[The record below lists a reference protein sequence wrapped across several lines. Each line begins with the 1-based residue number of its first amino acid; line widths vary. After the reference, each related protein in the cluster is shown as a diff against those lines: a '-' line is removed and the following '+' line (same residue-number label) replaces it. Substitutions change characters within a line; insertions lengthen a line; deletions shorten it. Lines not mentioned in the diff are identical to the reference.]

1 MAAEFDRA
9 LTRFI
14 TTCAHVRAVHD
25 LITKWRLE
33 LTGGY
38 VLDLFFNETLSKYSY
53 ALVQSNARVMGW
65 DNAPHHPGLLN
76 NFPHHVHLADGQV
89 EPSTL
94 TGDAGHD
101 LEEIRLE
108 IEAFLGQQTLRR

>member
-1 MAAEFDRA
+1 MAVGFDRA

-14 TTCAHVRAVHD
+14 TTCAHVRAVPD

-33 LTGGY
+33 L
-38 VLDLFFNETLSKYSY
+38 
-53 ALVQSNARVMGW
+53 
-65 DNAPHHPGLLN
+65 P
-76 NFPHHVHLADGQV
+76 DGQA

-108 IEAFLGQQTLRR
+108 IEAFLGGQTVRRLHRPAHPISAAVQILAHGCAITPICSSTSQRRHRGSNTRR

>member
-1 MAAEFDRA
+1 MAVGFDRA

-14 TTCAHVRAVHD
+14 TTCAHVRAVPD

-33 LTGGY
+33 L
-38 VLDLFFNETLSKYSY
+38 
-53 ALVQSNARVMGW
+53 
-65 DNAPHHPGLLN
+65 P
-76 NFPHHVHLADGQV
+76 DGQV
-89 EPSTL
+89 KPSTL

-108 IEAFLGQQTLRR
+108 IEAFLGRQTVRRLHRPAHPTDAAMRFLAHGCAITPICSSIIQRRHPGSNTRR